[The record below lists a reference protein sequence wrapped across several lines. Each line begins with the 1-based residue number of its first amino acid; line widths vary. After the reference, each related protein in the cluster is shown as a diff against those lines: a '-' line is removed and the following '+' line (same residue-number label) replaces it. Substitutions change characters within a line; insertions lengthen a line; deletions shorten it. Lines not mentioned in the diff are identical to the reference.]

1 MRSKH
6 SVMGTLILALLGSTA
21 CAHKEGGEPQK
32 INPSTGEVEGSYK
45 APGEFWSPAR
55 KKSNASFYYLAG
67 EYELMNRNAPSAA
80 KLFETA
86 YTMEPNAFVGAKLIE
101 SKAITNFEE
110 GLELAKNIREKAKYL
125 VFTTAHPDY
134 ALQAFDVQ
142 SDQYLLKPISF
153 AKFALG
159 IDRILKKEANNAKAA
174 SKDADQV
181 AALYIKGDHKYA
193 FSNIAIDEILY
204 IKALQNY
211 IQIITKT
218 ETHTTYLTLKE
229 IEKALENHAFIR
241 VNKSNIVAKTAI
253 KKVDGNIIR
262 LVNNEMIQI
271 GEGYKEA

>member
-1 MRSKH
+1 MKLKCVVIDDEQHAIEVLTDHISEMPGLSLYKTFT
-6 SVMGTLILALLGSTA
+6 SPVQALTEIST
-21 CAHKEGGEPQK
+21 EDEIDMLFMDIDMPG
-32 INPSTGEVEGSYK
+32 ING
-45 APGEFWSPAR
+45 
-55 KKSNASFYYLAG
+55 
-67 EYELMNRNAPSAA
+67 
-80 KLFETA
+80 
-86 YTMEPNAFVGAKLIE
+86 I
-101 SKAITNFEE
+101 
-110 GLELAKNIREKAKYL
+110 ELAKSMREMTRYL

-159 IDRILKKEANNAKAA
+159 IDRILKKELNNNK
-174 SKDADQV
+174 SSDKESEQV
-181 AALYIKGDHKYA
+181 SALYIKGDHKYA

-229 IEKALENHAFIR
+229 IEKALQNHAFIR
-241 VNKSNIVAKTAI
+241 VNKSNIVAKSSI

-262 LVNNEMIQI
+262 LTNNEMIQI
-271 GEGYKEA
+271 GEGYKEAFFTYVQSSLLKSNRNQ

>member
-1 MRSKH
+1 MNLKCVVIDDEQHAIEVITDHIAEMPGLTIFKTFTSP
-6 SVMGTLILALLGSTA
+6 VQALTELSISDDIDLLFMDIDMP
-21 CAHKEGGEPQK
+21 E
-32 INPSTGEVEGSYK
+32 IN
-45 APGEFWSPAR
+45 
-55 KKSNASFYYLAG
+55 
-67 EYELMNRNAPSAA
+67 
-80 KLFETA
+80 
-86 YTMEPNAFVGAKLIE
+86 
-101 SKAITNFEE
+101 

-125 VFTTAHPDY
+125 IFTTAHPDY

-159 IDRILKKEANNAKAA
+159 IDRILKKEAQNAKA
-174 SKDADQV
+174 SKDTDQA

-211 IQIITKT
+211 IQIITGT

-229 IEKALENHAFIR
+229 IDKALERHPFIR
-241 VNKSNIVAKTAI
+241 VNKSNIVAKSAI

-262 LVNNEMIQI
+262 LTNNEMIQI
-271 GEGYKEA
+271 GEGYKEAFFTYVQNSLLKSNRNQ

>member
-1 MRSKH
+1 MNLKCVIIDDEQH
-6 SVMGTLILALLGSTA
+6 AIDVVTDHIAEMPGLTLLKTFTSPIQALTEISTSD
-21 CAHKEGGEPQK
+21 EIDLLFMDIDMPG
-32 INPSTGEVEGSYK
+32 IN
-45 APGEFWSPAR
+45 
-55 KKSNASFYYLAG
+55 
-67 EYELMNRNAPSAA
+67 
-80 KLFETA
+80 
-86 YTMEPNAFVGAKLIE
+86 
-101 SKAITNFEE
+101 
-110 GLELAKNIREKAKYL
+110 GLELAKSIRDRTKYL
-125 VFTTAHPDY
+125 IFTTAHPDY

-159 IDRILKKEANNAKAA
+159 IDRILKKESNLANNKP
-174 SKDADQV
+174 KEVDQT

-193 FSNIAIDEILY
+193 FSNIAIEDILY

-211 IQIITKT
+211 IQIITKV

-229 IEKALENHAFIR
+229 IEKALESQPFIR

-271 GEGYKEA
+271 GEGYKEAFFQYVQSFLLKSNRS

>member
-1 MRSKH
+1 MNLKCVVIDDEQHAIEVLTDHISEMPGLTIFKTFT
-6 SVMGTLILALLGSTA
+6 SPVQALTEISIEDEIDILFMDIDMPG
-21 CAHKEGGEPQK
+21 
-32 INPSTGEVEGSYK
+32 IN
-45 APGEFWSPAR
+45 
-55 KKSNASFYYLAG
+55 
-67 EYELMNRNAPSAA
+67 
-80 KLFETA
+80 
-86 YTMEPNAFVGAKLIE
+86 
-101 SKAITNFEE
+101 

-159 IDRILKKEANNAKAA
+159 IDRILKKEAAAA
-174 SKDADQV
+174 SAPKETEQIS
-181 AALYIKGDHKYA
+181 ALYIKGDHKYA

-211 IQIITKT
+211 IQIITKS

-229 IEKALENHAFIR
+229 IEKALENHQFIR
-241 VNKSNIVAKTAI
+241 VNKSNIVAKSAI

-262 LVNNEMIQI
+262 LNNNEMIQI
-271 GEGYKEA
+271 GEGYKDAFFTYVQGSLLKSSRGQ

>member
-1 MRSKH
+1 MNLKCVVIDDEQHAIEVLTDHIAEMPGLTVFKTFTSP
-6 SVMGTLILALLGSTA
+6 VQALTEISIEDEIDLLFMDIDMPG
-21 CAHKEGGEPQK
+21 
-32 INPSTGEVEGSYK
+32 IN
-45 APGEFWSPAR
+45 
-55 KKSNASFYYLAG
+55 
-67 EYELMNRNAPSAA
+67 
-80 KLFETA
+80 
-86 YTMEPNAFVGAKLIE
+86 
-101 SKAITNFEE
+101 

-125 VFTTAHPDY
+125 IFTTAHPDY

-159 IDRILKKEANNAKAA
+159 IDRILKKESNNN
-174 SKDADQV
+174 SKGTTKEADQV

-211 IQIITKT
+211 IQIITKS
-218 ETHTTYLTLKE
+218 EIHTTYLTLKE
-229 IEKALENHAFIR
+229 IEKALENHPFIR
-241 VNKSNIVAKTAI
+241 VNKSNIVAKSAI

-271 GEGYKEA
+271 GEGYKETFFAYVQSSLLKSNRNQ

>member
-1 MRSKH
+1 MNLKCVVIDDEQHAIEVLTDHIAEMPGLTIFKTFTSP
-6 SVMGTLILALLGSTA
+6 VQALMEISIDDEIDLLFMDIDMPG
-21 CAHKEGGEPQK
+21 
-32 INPSTGEVEGSYK
+32 IN
-45 APGEFWSPAR
+45 
-55 KKSNASFYYLAG
+55 
-67 EYELMNRNAPSAA
+67 
-80 KLFETA
+80 
-86 YTMEPNAFVGAKLIE
+86 
-101 SKAITNFEE
+101 

-125 VFTTAHPDY
+125 IFTTAHPDY

-159 IDRILKKEANNAKAA
+159 IDRILKKEANNAKVTTKETEQA
-174 SKDADQV
+174 

-211 IQIITKT
+211 IQIITKS

-229 IEKALENHAFIR
+229 IEKALETHAFIR
-241 VNKSNIVAKTAI
+241 VNKSNIVAKSAI

-271 GEGYKEA
+271 GEGYKETFFAYVQSSLLKSNRNQ

>member
-1 MRSKH
+1 MNLKCIVIDDEQHAIEVLTDHIAEMPGLTIFKTFTSPVQALTEI
-6 SVMGTLILALLGSTA
+6 SADDEIDILFMDIDMPG
-21 CAHKEGGEPQK
+21 
-32 INPSTGEVEGSYK
+32 IN
-45 APGEFWSPAR
+45 
-55 KKSNASFYYLAG
+55 
-67 EYELMNRNAPSAA
+67 
-80 KLFETA
+80 
-86 YTMEPNAFVGAKLIE
+86 
-101 SKAITNFEE
+101 
-110 GLELAKNIREKAKYL
+110 GLELAKNIREKSKYL

-159 IDRILKKEANNAKAA
+159 IDRILKKESSNAKNV

-211 IQIITKT
+211 IQIITKS

-229 IEKALENHAFIR
+229 IEKALETHAFIR
-241 VNKSNIVAKTAI
+241 VNKSNIVAKAAI

-271 GEGYKEA
+271 GEGYKEAFFAYVQSSLLKSNRSQ

>member
-1 MRSKH
+1 MNLKCIVIDDEQHAIEVLTDHIAEMQGLTVFKTFTSPVQALREI
-6 SVMGTLILALLGSTA
+6 SVDDEIDLLFMDIDMPG
-21 CAHKEGGEPQK
+21 
-32 INPSTGEVEGSYK
+32 ING
-45 APGEFWSPAR
+45 
-55 KKSNASFYYLAG
+55 
-67 EYELMNRNAPSAA
+67 
-80 KLFETA
+80 
-86 YTMEPNAFVGAKLIE
+86 I
-101 SKAITNFEE
+101 
-110 GLELAKNIREKAKYL
+110 ELAKTIREKTKYL
-125 VFTTAHPDY
+125 IFTTAHPDY

-159 IDRILKKEANNAKAA
+159 IDRILKKESTTAKA
-174 SKDADQV
+174 SPKEVEQV

-211 IQIITKT
+211 IQIITKS

-229 IEKALENHAFIR
+229 IEKALENNAFIR
-241 VNKSNIVAKTAI
+241 VNKSNIVAKSAI

-271 GEGYKEA
+271 GEGYKDAFFAYVQSSLLKSNRNQ

>member
-1 MRSKH
+1 MNLKCVVIDDEQHAIEVLTDHIAEMPGLTVFKTFTSPVQALTEI
-6 SVMGTLILALLGSTA
+6 SVDDEIDLLFMDIDMPG
-21 CAHKEGGEPQK
+21 
-32 INPSTGEVEGSYK
+32 IN
-45 APGEFWSPAR
+45 
-55 KKSNASFYYLAG
+55 
-67 EYELMNRNAPSAA
+67 
-80 KLFETA
+80 
-86 YTMEPNAFVGAKLIE
+86 
-101 SKAITNFEE
+101 

-125 VFTTAHPDY
+125 IFTTAHPDY
-134 ALQAFDVQ
+134 ALQAFDVK

-159 IDRILKKEANNAKAA
+159 IDRILKKEANAAKPT
-174 SKDADQV
+174 SKEADQV

-211 IQIITKT
+211 IQIITKS

-229 IEKALENHAFIR
+229 IEKALETHAFIR
-241 VNKSNIVAKTAI
+241 VNKSNIVAKSAI

-271 GEGYKEA
+271 GEGYKDAFFAYVQSSLLKSTRNQ

>member
-1 MRSKH
+1 MNLKCVVIDDEQHAIEVLTDHIAEMPGLTVFKTFTSP
-6 SVMGTLILALLGSTA
+6 VQALTEISIEDEIDLLFMDIDMPG
-21 CAHKEGGEPQK
+21 
-32 INPSTGEVEGSYK
+32 IN
-45 APGEFWSPAR
+45 
-55 KKSNASFYYLAG
+55 
-67 EYELMNRNAPSAA
+67 
-80 KLFETA
+80 
-86 YTMEPNAFVGAKLIE
+86 
-101 SKAITNFEE
+101 

-125 VFTTAHPDY
+125 IFTTAHPDY

-159 IDRILKKEANNAKAA
+159 IDRILKKEANNTKVATKE
-174 SKDADQV
+174 ADQV

-211 IQIITKT
+211 IQIITKS

-241 VNKSNIVAKTAI
+241 VNKSNIVAKAAI

-271 GEGYKEA
+271 GEGYKEAFFAYVQSSLLKSNRNQ

>member
-1 MRSKH
+1 MNLKCVVIDDEQHAIEVLTDHIAEMPGLTIFKTFTSP
-6 SVMGTLILALLGSTA
+6 VQALTEISTDD
-21 CAHKEGGEPQK
+21 EIDLLFMDIDMPG
-32 INPSTGEVEGSYK
+32 IN
-45 APGEFWSPAR
+45 
-55 KKSNASFYYLAG
+55 
-67 EYELMNRNAPSAA
+67 
-80 KLFETA
+80 
-86 YTMEPNAFVGAKLIE
+86 
-101 SKAITNFEE
+101 

-125 VFTTAHPDY
+125 IFTTAHPDY

-159 IDRILKKEANNAKAA
+159 IDRILKKEANNTKAV
-174 SKDADQV
+174 SKEPDQV

-211 IQIITKT
+211 IQIITKS

-229 IEKALENHAFIR
+229 IEKALESHAFIR
-241 VNKSNIVAKTAI
+241 VNKSNIVAKSAI

-271 GEGYKEA
+271 GEGYKETFFAYVQNSLLKSNRNQ

>member
-1 MRSKH
+1 MNLKCVVIDDEQHAIEVLTDHIAEMPGLTIFKTFTSP
-6 SVMGTLILALLGSTA
+6 VQALTEISTDD
-21 CAHKEGGEPQK
+21 EIDLLFMDIDMPG
-32 INPSTGEVEGSYK
+32 IN
-45 APGEFWSPAR
+45 
-55 KKSNASFYYLAG
+55 
-67 EYELMNRNAPSAA
+67 
-80 KLFETA
+80 
-86 YTMEPNAFVGAKLIE
+86 
-101 SKAITNFEE
+101 

-125 VFTTAHPDY
+125 IFTTAHPDY

-159 IDRILKKEANNAKAA
+159 IDRILKKEANNVKATY
-174 SKDADQV
+174 KEADQV

-211 IQIITKT
+211 IQIITKS

-229 IEKALENHAFIR
+229 IEKALESHPFIR
-241 VNKSNIVAKTAI
+241 VNKSNIVAKSAI

-271 GEGYKEA
+271 GEGYKETFFAYVQNSLLKSNRNQ

>member
-1 MRSKH
+1 MNLKCVVIDDEQHAIEVLTDHIAEMPGLTVFKTFTSP
-6 SVMGTLILALLGSTA
+6 VQALTEISTDD
-21 CAHKEGGEPQK
+21 EIDLLFMDIDMPG
-32 INPSTGEVEGSYK
+32 IN
-45 APGEFWSPAR
+45 
-55 KKSNASFYYLAG
+55 
-67 EYELMNRNAPSAA
+67 
-80 KLFETA
+80 
-86 YTMEPNAFVGAKLIE
+86 
-101 SKAITNFEE
+101 

-125 VFTTAHPDY
+125 IFTTAHPDY

-159 IDRILKKEANNAKAA
+159 IDRILKKEANNAKAVP
-174 SKDADQV
+174 KETDQV

-211 IQIITKT
+211 IQIITKS

-229 IEKALENHAFIR
+229 IEKALESHAFIR
-241 VNKSNIVAKTAI
+241 VNKSNIVAKSAI

-271 GEGYKEA
+271 GEGYKETFFAYVQNSLLKSNRNQ

>member
-1 MRSKH
+1 MNLKCVVIDDEQHAIEVLTDHISEMPGLTIFKTFT
-6 SVMGTLILALLGSTA
+6 SPVQALTEISIEDEIDILFMDIDMPG
-21 CAHKEGGEPQK
+21 
-32 INPSTGEVEGSYK
+32 IN
-45 APGEFWSPAR
+45 
-55 KKSNASFYYLAG
+55 
-67 EYELMNRNAPSAA
+67 
-80 KLFETA
+80 
-86 YTMEPNAFVGAKLIE
+86 
-101 SKAITNFEE
+101 

-159 IDRILKKEANNAKAA
+159 IDRILKKEAALSSAPKETEQI
-174 SKDADQV
+174 S
-181 AALYIKGDHKYA
+181 ALYIKGDHKYA

-211 IQIITKT
+211 IQIITKS

-229 IEKALENHAFIR
+229 IEKALENHQFIR
-241 VNKSNIVAKTAI
+241 VNKSNIVAKSAI

-262 LVNNEMIQI
+262 LNNNEMIQI
-271 GEGYKEA
+271 GEGYKDAFFTYVQSSLLKSSRGQ

>member
-1 MRSKH
+1 MNLKCVVIDDEQHAIEVITDHIEEMPGLTVFKTFTSP
-6 SVMGTLILALLGSTA
+6 VQALTELSLDDEIDLLFMDIDMPG
-21 CAHKEGGEPQK
+21 
-32 INPSTGEVEGSYK
+32 IN
-45 APGEFWSPAR
+45 
-55 KKSNASFYYLAG
+55 
-67 EYELMNRNAPSAA
+67 
-80 KLFETA
+80 
-86 YTMEPNAFVGAKLIE
+86 
-101 SKAITNFEE
+101 

-125 VFTTAHPDY
+125 IFTTAHPDY

-159 IDRILKKEANNAKAA
+159 IDRILKKEANNARATKE
-174 SKDADQV
+174 ADHA

-211 IQIITKT
+211 IQIITNT

-229 IEKALENHAFIR
+229 IDKALERHPFIR
-241 VNKSNIVAKTAI
+241 VNKSNIVAKSAI

-262 LVNNEMIQI
+262 LTNNEMIQI
-271 GEGYKEA
+271 GEGYKEAFFTYVQNSLLKSNRNQ

>member
-1 MRSKH
+1 MNLKCVVIDDEQHAIEVLTDHIAEMPGLTVFKTFTSP
-6 SVMGTLILALLGSTA
+6 VQALTEISTDD
-21 CAHKEGGEPQK
+21 EIDLLFMDIDMPG
-32 INPSTGEVEGSYK
+32 IN
-45 APGEFWSPAR
+45 
-55 KKSNASFYYLAG
+55 
-67 EYELMNRNAPSAA
+67 
-80 KLFETA
+80 
-86 YTMEPNAFVGAKLIE
+86 
-101 SKAITNFEE
+101 

-125 VFTTAHPDY
+125 IFTTAHPDY

-159 IDRILKKEANNAKAA
+159 IDRILKKEANNAKVVP
-174 SKDADQV
+174 KETDQV

-211 IQIITKT
+211 IQIITKS

-229 IEKALENHAFIR
+229 IEKALESHAFIR
-241 VNKSNIVAKTAI
+241 VNKSNIVAKSAI

-271 GEGYKEA
+271 GEGYKETFFAYVQNSLLKSNRNQ

>member
-1 MRSKH
+1 MNLKCVVIDDEQHAIEVLTDHIAEMPGLTIFKTFTSP
-6 SVMGTLILALLGSTA
+6 VQALTEISTDD
-21 CAHKEGGEPQK
+21 EIDLLFMDIDMPG
-32 INPSTGEVEGSYK
+32 IN
-45 APGEFWSPAR
+45 
-55 KKSNASFYYLAG
+55 
-67 EYELMNRNAPSAA
+67 
-80 KLFETA
+80 
-86 YTMEPNAFVGAKLIE
+86 
-101 SKAITNFEE
+101 

-125 VFTTAHPDY
+125 IFTTAHPDY

-159 IDRILKKEANNAKAA
+159 IDRILKKEANNVKA
-174 SKDADQV
+174 SYKEADQV

-211 IQIITKT
+211 IQIITKS

-229 IEKALENHAFIR
+229 IEKALESHPFIR
-241 VNKSNIVAKTAI
+241 VNKSNIVAKSAI

-271 GEGYKEA
+271 GEGYKETFFAYVQNSLLKSNRNQ

>member
-1 MRSKH
+1 MNLKCVVIDDEQHAIEVLTDHIAEMPGLTIFKTFTSP
-6 SVMGTLILALLGSTA
+6 VQALTEISTDD
-21 CAHKEGGEPQK
+21 EIDLLFMDIDMPG
-32 INPSTGEVEGSYK
+32 IN
-45 APGEFWSPAR
+45 
-55 KKSNASFYYLAG
+55 
-67 EYELMNRNAPSAA
+67 
-80 KLFETA
+80 
-86 YTMEPNAFVGAKLIE
+86 
-101 SKAITNFEE
+101 

-125 VFTTAHPDY
+125 IFTTAHPDY

-159 IDRILKKEANNAKAA
+159 IDRILKKEANNVKATY
-174 SKDADQV
+174 KEPDQV

-211 IQIITKT
+211 IQIITKS

-229 IEKALENHAFIR
+229 IEKALETHPFIR
-241 VNKSNIVAKTAI
+241 VNKSNIVAKSAI

-271 GEGYKEA
+271 GEGYKETFFTYVQNSLLKSNRNQ